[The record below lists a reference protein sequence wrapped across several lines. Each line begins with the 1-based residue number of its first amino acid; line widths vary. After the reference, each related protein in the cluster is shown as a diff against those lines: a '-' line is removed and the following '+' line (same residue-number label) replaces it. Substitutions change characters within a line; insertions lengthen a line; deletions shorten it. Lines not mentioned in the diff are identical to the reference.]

1 MKIASR
7 LLVTRREDRLRD
19 ACKQRGEMEEGRP
32 APMSS
37 SLAVVK
43 GTTSS
48 TKARCRDSLGFQREK
63 GQDTASS
70 WAPDALDWPHVAQV
84 VIPALGSEWVVKSG
98 KKGKQ
103 PGLSSRWDEEGDRTI
118 QPRVALSRGGRGCQ
132 HAAGG
137 CCQGALQAPLPR
149 QKGDWGGLWALI
161 PCVALAHSPALLM
174 PRRTLAPMK
183 ISEADRRLASQYS
196 RKLGVG
202 APQLLSCPHSR
213 MHRWLPRRERAS
225 QG

>member
-1 MKIASR
+1 MVGSGQWWRNDWLHVVGLDMKIASR

-149 QKGDWGGLWALI
+149 QKGDWGGLWL
-161 PCVALAHSPALLM
+161 
-174 PRRTLAPMK
+174 
-183 ISEADRRLASQYS
+183 RRLGTFPSATDATPDPRSNEDIRGRPEAGFS
-196 RKLGVG
+196 VFKKAGG
-202 APQLLSCPHSR
+202 GGSAAP
-213 MHRWLPRRERAS
+213 
-225 QG
+225 